1 MEIDLKGYP
10 HPNTSEQ
17 EVLLSLILD
26 GSVSIIEY
34 GWLPGFRTRISQL
47 QTKRGLFLERIF
59 LFRRNKFG
67 NVFKYARH
75 TLPESEKDKAINIYY
90 QLNNQKK

>member
-1 MEIDLKGYP
+1 MEIDLQGYP
-10 HPNTSEQ
+10 KPKTSEQ

-59 LFRRNKFG
+59 LNRRNKFG
-67 NVFKYARH
+67 NIFKYAKH
-75 TLPESEKDKAINIYY
+75 SLPESEKDKAIEIYY
-90 QLNNQKK
+90 KLNAI

>member
-1 MEIDLKGYP
+1 MEIDLQGYP
-10 HPNTSEQ
+10 KPKTSEQ

-47 QTKRGLFLERIF
+47 QTKRGLFLERVF
-59 LFRRNKFG
+59 LNRRNKFG
-67 NVFKYARH
+67 NIFKYAKH
-75 TLPESEKDKAINIYY
+75 TLPESQKDKAIEIYY
-90 QLNNQKK
+90 KLNAI